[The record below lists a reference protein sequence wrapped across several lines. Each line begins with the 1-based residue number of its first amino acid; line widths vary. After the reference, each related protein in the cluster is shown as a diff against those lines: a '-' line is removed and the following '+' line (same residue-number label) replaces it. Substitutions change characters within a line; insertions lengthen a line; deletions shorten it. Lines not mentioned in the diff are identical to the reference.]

1 MSMISN
7 GYGQMNYKS
16 NLIYHSSVLMGF
28 LGGQLPNIFGILP
41 YNYINLVF
49 LIIGYIT
56 INEIVLKKINSFYI
70 SYLVVISTS
79 FFILVTPTFSTISGY
94 LGIAGLFTII
104 ETKSIKNSKNLIY
117 GLVLLLI
124 ATLIR
129 DEMVIF
135 ILIFTSVVVYRLF
148 MNNKKILIKYFSVL
162 FAIFFITQIINRAP
176 YEDQKLASLKAFAP
190 VQYQITDYNADKFLL
205 NREIILESNQYTVND
220 IKLIRNWL
228 FADNYLADSNRLTK
242 LLKESNWS
250 GAYNNIDV
258 KEAISSSINL
268 VSSYPLNIVLFSA
281 IVIFFFSKRNLDL
294 YILWVLFAISIIFGA
309 IIGRQLGYI
318 YYPLLVFLIIYNCL
332 SVDYSKNIRKLIVV
346 LVSFSILSVNIFSN
360 LSNRSDL
367 NIARTEYDAINLEKL
382 WLIGGGL
389 SLPHVFPLLGKDM
402 KSGDLKLIASDWSI
416 HSPNSN
422 FQKYNS
428 NNEFNAQLQSP
439 EGINVSMS
447 NYLLP
452 LIQIYCKEKFGTDI
466 IENKLIDNKFM
477 SVSNIK
483 CPSNQ
488 INISSPTMEFNEGV
502 RGFVWLTDEIKDFTI
517 INYSGN
523 KYLGNYD
530 LVIQNN
536 PCKFDISFTL
546 ESDNFKQTL
555 SSKQGF
561 ARLQLD
567 LEPYQSLTV
576 KSTLN
581 DTKELCKANSED
593 ERLFIAKIINN
604 FD

>member
-1 MSMISN
+1 
-7 GYGQMNYKS
+7 
-16 NLIYHSSVLMGF
+16 
-28 LGGQLPNIFGILP
+28 
-41 YNYINLVF
+41 
-49 LIIGYIT
+49 
-56 INEIVLKKINSFYI
+56 
-70 SYLVVISTS
+70 
-79 FFILVTPTFSTISGY
+79 
-94 LGIAGLFTII
+94 
-104 ETKSIKNSKNLIY
+104 
-117 GLVLLLI
+117 
-124 ATLIR
+124 
-129 DEMVIF
+129 
-135 ILIFTSVVVYRLF
+135 
-148 MNNKKILIKYFSVL
+148 
-162 FAIFFITQIINRAP
+162 
-176 YEDQKLASLKAFAP
+176 
-190 VQYQITDYNADKFLL
+190 
-205 NREIILESNQYTVND
+205 
-220 IKLIRNWL
+220 
-228 FADNYLADSNRLTK
+228 
-242 LLKESNWS
+242 
-250 GAYNNIDV
+250 
-258 KEAISSSINL
+258 
-268 VSSYPLNIVLFSA
+268 
-281 IVIFFFSKRNLDL
+281 
-294 YILWVLFAISIIFGA
+294 
-309 IIGRQLGYI
+309 
-318 YYPLLVFLIIYNCL
+318 
-332 SVDYSKNIRKLIVV
+332 
-346 LVSFSILSVNIFSN
+346 
-360 LSNRSDL
+360 
-367 NIARTEYDAINLEKL
+367 
-382 WLIGGGL
+382 
-389 SLPHVFPLLGKDM
+389 
-402 KSGDLKLIASDWSI
+402 
-416 HSPNSN
+416 
-422 FQKYNS
+422 
-428 NNEFNAQLQSP
+428 
-439 EGINVSMS
+439 MS